1 MKRPA
6 ATLTENPF
14 NFDELFFSVTD
25 KRGVILFGNE
35 VFTRISKYPQEKL
48 IGAPHSLIRHPDM
61 PRSVFKLFWDTLHTD
76 SPIIAYVKNLA
87 ADGSFYWV
95 MAFAFPVEE
104 GYLSIRI
111 KPSSPLLAAVKNIYA
126 ATLQV
131 EAEGGMEKSG
141 AFLMG
146 ELKKAGFNSYTEFM
160 LHAAFTE
167 LSILQEHSKKNSSEK
182 VTSSANSL
190 AEISGKAALELQ
202 DCFQRIQSFQEANQ
216 YFSKTMSS
224 LNDGFRNLKYIALNM
239 TIAAAKFGSGVASL
253 GVVSKEFS
261 SLSETIQTHISGLGE
276 FISTL
281 SEVVQKC
288 ALRIVSLQTQM
299 LMVEFF
305 VRESLHNIE
314 SENAFAGL
322 VENRKHFS
330 ALFKTYSAGLEKE
343 ISVLDVDLNSIS
355 LQMQDIKKFTTG
367 LEVIRQIGAVESSR
381 DNQLKQT
388 FVHYLDEM
396 RRFIDLLQGATA
408 GLHENVLKMQE
419 SSVLV
424 QSKAS
429 HIAGDVDAIFDLAA
443 EMTAKQQAQPA

>member
-1 MKRPA
+1 MKRPV

-14 NFDELFFSVTD
+14 EFDELFFSVTD

-35 VFTRISKYPQEKL
+35 VFTRISKYSQEKL

-87 ADGSFYWV
+87 ADGSYYWV
-95 MAFAFPVEE
+95 LAFAFPVAE

-111 KPSSPLLAAVKNIYA
+111 KPSSSLLAAVKNIYA
-126 ATLQV
+126 STLQV

-141 AFLMG
+141 SYLMA
-146 ELKKAGFNSYTEFM
+146 ELNKAGFNNYTEFM

-167 LSILQEHSKKNSSEK
+167 LSALQEKTNANHTNISF
-182 VTSSANSL
+182 SATPL
-190 AEISGKAALELQ
+190 AEISSKAAIELQ
-202 DCFQRIQSFQEANQ
+202 ECFQRIQSFQEANQ
-216 YFSKTMSS
+216 YFSKTMKS

-239 TIAAAKFGSGVASL
+239 TISAAKFGSGVASL

-276 FISTL
+276 FIDTL

-305 VRESLHNIE
+305 VRESLRNIE

-330 ALFKTYSAGLEKE
+330 ALFRTYSAGLEKE
-343 ISVLDVDLNSIS
+343 ISVLDVDLKSIS
-355 LQMQDIKKFTTG
+355 VQMQDIKKFTTG

-381 DNQLKQT
+381 DNQVKQT

-396 RRFIDLLQGATA
+396 RRFIDLLQSATA
-408 GLHENVLKMQE
+408 GLHENVLKMQD
-419 SSVLV
+419 SSVIV

-443 EMTAKQQAQPA
+443 EMTSKKAQPA

>member
-6 ATLTENPF
+6 VTLTENPF
-14 NFDELFFSVTD
+14 EFDELFFSITD
-25 KRGVILFGNE
+25 KRGVILYGNE

-61 PRSVFKLFWDTLHTD
+61 PRSVFKLFWDTLHTE

-95 MAFAFPVEE
+95 LAFAFPVKE

-111 KPSSPLLAAVKNIYA
+111 KPSSPLLAAAKNIYA

-141 AFLMG
+141 PFLMA
-146 ELKKAGFNSYTEFM
+146 ELKKAGFSTYTEFM
-160 LHAAFTE
+160 VHAAFTE
-167 LSILQEHSKKNSSEK
+167 LSALQEHGKAKRID
-182 VTSSANSL
+182 TTRSATPL
-190 AEISGKAALELQ
+190 AEISSKASIELKE
-202 DCFQRIQSFQEANQ
+202 CFQRIQAFQEANQ

-239 TIAAAKFGSGVASL
+239 TISAAKFGSGVASL

-261 SLSETIQTHISGLGE
+261 SLSETIQKHIGGLSK
-276 FISTL
+276 FIDTL

-288 ALRIVSLQTQM
+288 SLRIVSLQTQM
-299 LMVEFF
+299 LMVDFF
-305 VRESLHNIE
+305 VRESLQNSE
-314 SENAFAGL
+314 TENAFAGL

-330 ALFKTYSAGLEKE
+330 DLFRSNSSGLQQD
-343 ISVLDVDLNSIS
+343 ISVLDVDLHSIS
-355 LQMQDIKKFTTG
+355 MQMQEIKKFTTG

-381 DNQLKQT
+381 DTQVKQT

-396 RRFIDLLQGATA
+396 RRFIDLLQDATA
-408 GLHENVLKMQE
+408 GLHENVAKMQE
-419 SSVLV
+419 SSVIV

-429 HIAGDVDAIFDLAA
+429 HIAGDVDAIFDLAS
-443 EMTAKQQAQPA
+443 EMTANKAQPA